1 MGGGIWIDTLEARRV
16 RSVWSTCAF
25 GLDDQVARIRA
36 LTEVGGPTA
45 AQAARLLHRATER
58 LHDLVRLVD
67 GLVDSVETGDAVA
80 TTDRCLADLGS
91 PLGGDLDG
99 RGDREVRTP
108 YLVEGA
114 DPTSRGRALAVRA
127 LEDTADPGQVRVD
140 EFQVVRLDDRRWI
153 VVLPGVV
160 DLSRPSLGWDPHHR
174 SVRDLDRAA
183 LPSSGSTSTSRN
195 PYARAV
201 HQALVATGVPRGA
214 ELLVVGHSFGADT
227 ALDLAADPRFNAL
240 AAPHRTTGEDG
251 YRVTHVIAA
260 AYHSQPQLARVP
272 TSTEVLVVQ
281 NRRDRVV
288 VAEAAAAPFVGLMTS
303 SVATLGALAR
313 LDVTAANTHQRSAL
327 GSAWGALTGGVRHL
341 VDRADDLSKIA
352 LGMAGGRPDVALRGL
367 DGITS
372 LDPGL
377 RTPAPGQ
384 VVSVFDGGGSRAG
397 HDQVHYV
404 EHLATTDEPEIEAF
418 LASLDRAGYTE
429 PGVAMA
435 IDVSVP

>member
-1 MGGGIWIDTLEARRV
+1 VQAGDV
-16 RSVWSTCAF
+16 
-25 GLDDQVARIRA
+25 VA
-36 LTEVGGPTA
+36 
-45 AQAARLLHRATER
+45 
-58 LHDLVRLVD
+58 
-67 GLVDSVETGDAVA
+67 SS
-80 TTDRCLADLGS
+80 DRCLADLGS

-99 RGDREVRTP
+99 RGNREVRTP

-114 DPTSRGRALAVRA
+114 DPISRGRALAVRA
-127 LEDTADPGQVRVD
+127 LEDTADSGQVRVD

-160 DLSRPSLGWDPHHR
+160 DLSKPSLGWDPRHR

-183 LPSSGSTSTSRN
+183 LTSAGSTGTAWN

-201 HQALVATGVPRGA
+201 HQALVSTGVPPGA

-227 ALDLAADPRFNAL
+227 ALDLAADPAFNVL
-240 AAPHRTTGEDG
+240 ADGHRTPGADG

-260 AYHSQPQLARVP
+260 AYHSGPQLAQVP
-272 TSTEVLVVQ
+272 GATEVLVVQ

-288 VAEAAAAPFVGLMTS
+288 VAEAAVEPVVGVVS
-303 SVATLGALAR
+303 STVATLGALAR
-313 LDVTAANTHQRSAL
+313 FDLRAAGDHQRSAA
-327 GSAWGALTGGVRHL
+327 GSAWSALSGGLRHL
-341 VDRADDLSKIA
+341 AGRADDLSKIA
-352 LGMAGGRPDVALRGL
+352 LGVAGGRPDVALSGL
-367 DGITS
+367 DGVAA

-377 RTPAPGQ
+377 RTPTPGQ

-397 HDQVHYV
+397 HDQIHYV
-404 EHLATTDEPEIEAF
+404 EHLATTDRPEIEAF
-418 LASLDRAGYTE
+418 LASLDRAGYTD